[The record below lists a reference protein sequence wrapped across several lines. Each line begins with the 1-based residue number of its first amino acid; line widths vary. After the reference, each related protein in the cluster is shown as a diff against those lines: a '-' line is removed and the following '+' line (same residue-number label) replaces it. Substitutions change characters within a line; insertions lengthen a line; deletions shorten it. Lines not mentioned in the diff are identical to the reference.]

1 MKKDHI
7 RDYATEAFRF
17 YANIG
22 MSAMEYKEK
31 VRQEA
36 METIAKRE
44 SSPKVGGSPT
54 ESLLI
59 YGEKAVEERI
69 SEIDDLEAVE
79 RTLKELEANV
89 YGKAVILPLIKTVY
103 FTECDRDIKKGEI
116 RDRVLKACTELNI
129 GESTA
134 YRYLKKARVLFAHN
148 RKLRA
153 GEI

>member
-17 YANIG
+17 YANVG
-22 MSAMEYKEK
+22 MSAIEYKEK
-31 VRQEA
+31 VRKEA
-36 METIAKRE
+36 MEIIAKRE
-44 SSPKVGGSPT
+44 NAPKSDGSPI

-59 YGEKAVEERI
+59 YGEKAVEEKI
-69 SEIDDLEAVE
+69 SEINDLEAVE
-79 RTLKELEANV
+79 RTLKEFEANI
-89 YGKAVILPLIKTVY
+89 YGRSIVLPLIKIVY
-103 FTECDRDIKKGEI
+103 FTDSNRDIKRGEI
-116 RDRVLKACTELNI
+116 RDRVLKACNELNI
-129 GESTA
+129 GEATA